1 MNIRDGKT
9 SAPAGLQS
17 HILRLIIF
25 VTLNRSYC
33 RSRLKNEVYIHMW
46 LVLSLMLKVHI
57 GLINPDLTFP
67 KYFLSLLVQSIFV
80 VFTKSGGGMY
90 NLV

>member
-1 MNIRDGKT
+1 
-9 SAPAGLQS
+9 
-17 HILRLIIF
+17 
-25 VTLNRSYC
+25 
-33 RSRLKNEVYIHMW
+33 MW

-57 GLINPDLTFP
+57 GLINHDLTFP